1 MNSNDRCAQLK
12 NELKEGYKS
21 MHHLNL
27 CIAEEHF
34 LMECEVEINYTA
46 EIGTIILSNNR
57 KKDGE

>member
-12 NELKEGYKS
+12 NELKEGYKT

-34 LMECEVEINYTA
+34 LMECEVEINYTSN
-46 EIGTIILSNNR
+46 IRTIILSKKR
-57 KKDGE
+57 KKRW

>member
-34 LMECEVEINYTA
+34 LMECEVEIKYTA